1 MTQPSLKIIVESA
14 TDAKLIRAILGDKL
28 AKKARFYAGQ
38 GRTSLATLGRNILFH
53 EGGPVLLVMD
63 SDTLNPRLTAELEAL
78 NLAAMSGPITSG
90 VQFPAMTESDIP
102 LFKVFTFVPEIEAV
116 FFESP
121 EALDRLLGM
130 QPPQDK
136 VKEGHFIPKQVLT
149 ELLANSKAPRDYPG
163 LLEHLDPQVQQ
174 AIASGEQASNL
185 KAMVESLLAEAVQ
198 QRKQEVS

>member
-1 MTQPSLKIIVESA
+1 MTQPSLKIIVEGV
-14 TDAKLIRAILGDKL
+14 TDVQLIRAILGDGL
-28 AKKARFYAGQ
+28 AEKARFYAGQ

-63 SDTLNPRLTAELEAL
+63 SDTLNPRLTAELESL

-90 VQFPAMTESDIP
+90 IQLPAMTGSSKP

-121 EALDRLLGM
+121 EALDRLLGKE
-130 QPPQDK
+130 PPQDK

-149 ELLANSKAPRDYPG
+149 ELLANGKAHHDYPG
-163 LLEHLDPQVQQ
+163 LLEHLDPQAQQ
-174 AIASGEQASNL
+174 AIASGQQASNL
-185 KAMVESLLAEAVQ
+185 KAMVESLLADAAQ